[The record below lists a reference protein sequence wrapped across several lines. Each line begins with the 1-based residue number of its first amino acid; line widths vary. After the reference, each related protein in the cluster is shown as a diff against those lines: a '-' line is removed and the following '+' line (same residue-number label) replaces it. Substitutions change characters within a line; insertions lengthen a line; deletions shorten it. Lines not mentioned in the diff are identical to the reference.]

1 LTCIPNVKRLT
12 LDLSFFISENE
23 YTRKQGRQ
31 KITGAEPIM
40 PLASSSAQSD
50 IIRQQINRLSGL
62 RFQWLSFPG
71 DLEDR
76 FEKETA
82 EPRSK
87 RLWMEGLIAI
97 ILFDLFLIADFYGSR
112 EQFWSAFVVRMLIVT
127 PVCLL
132 VNASMLRRPEKI
144 YRETS
149 IAMGACL
156 AGLTQLYLEADR
168 SRVASAYVQ
177 MAVLAVILFTNIVM
191 RLRLPYA
198 AATSLVMLTGDA
210 IFLWQDRLLA
220 RGDKIFGIGLAIGAT
235 AVTLIANYSS
245 CREERLNFLLQ
256 LRGEMLVEDLNRL
269 NAQLVRHSES
279 DALTGLANRRS
290 FDNQY
295 AELWRRAM
303 KNGTTLSVIVVDVD
317 YFKHLNDRYGHLY
330 GDEVLKRIG
339 SLLQQALRV
348 KDDFAARYG
357 GEEFVI
363 LLPGTNAVAA
373 VQVAERLR
381 KMVELAGF
389 PALDPSQGPYD
400 RNIRATVSCGVA
412 TMYPTEQDRPER
424 LIECADK
431 ELYRAKAEGR
441 NRVCST
447 VLTTPEQEQVRR
459 VAQS

>member
-1 LTCIPNVKRLT
+1 
-12 LDLSFFISENE
+12 
-23 YTRKQGRQ
+23 
-31 KITGAEPIM
+31 M
-40 PLASSSAQSD
+40 PSSSVQSD
-50 IIRQQINRLSGL
+50 IINQQIGRFSGL
-62 RFQWLSFPG
+62 RFQWLSFPE
-71 DLEDR
+71 DLEER

-97 ILFDLFLIADFYGSR
+97 ALFDLFLIADFYGSR
-112 EQFWSAFVVRMLIVT
+112 GHFWNAFVVRLLIVT

-132 VNASMLRRPEKI
+132 VNASMLRRPEKF

-149 IAMGACL
+149 IALGACL
-156 AGLTQLYLEADR
+156 AGLTQLYLESDR

-198 AATSLVMLTGDA
+198 TATSLVMLVGDGV
-210 IFLWQDRLLA
+210 FLWKDRLLA
-220 RGDKIFGIGLAIGAT
+220 PGDKIFGIGLAIGAT
-235 AVTLIANYSS
+235 AVTLVANYSF

-256 LRGEMLVEDLNRL
+256 LRGEMLVADLNRL
-269 NAQLVRHSES
+269 NAQLLRHSES

-295 AELWRRAM
+295 AELWRTALKR
-303 KNGTTLSVIVVDVD
+303 GTALSVIVADVD
-317 YFKHLNDRYGHLY
+317 YFKQLNDRYGHLY

-363 LLPGTNAVAA
+363 LLPGTNAGAA

-400 RNIRATVSCGVA
+400 QSIRATVSCGVA
-412 TMYPTEQDRPER
+412 TMYPADHDQPER
-424 LIECADK
+424 LIECADR

-441 NRVCST
+441 NRVCSA
-447 VLTTPEQEQVRR
+447 VLQQPIPELKQPTE
-459 VAQS
+459 A